1 MQVERRRSPR
11 IIVEPSLRARIVGLE
26 GEAALVELSFDGFRL
41 ESPIAFVD
49 QADYEFL
56 IAPHEGA
63 PLVRIRALACHCHVL
78 SAEPRLMFE
87 TGFAFADRQDFE
99 TQLGVE
105 ALIES
110 LTSVLVFD

>member
-1 MQVERRRSPR
+1 MHVERRRSPR
-11 IIVEPSLRARIVGLE
+11 IIVEPSMRAKIVGLE
-26 GEAALVELSFDGFRL
+26 GEAAMVELSFDGFRL
-41 ESPIAFVD
+41 ESPVAFVD
-49 QADYEFL
+49 QAVYEFL
-56 IAPHEGA
+56 IAPHAGGA
-63 PLVRIRALACHCHVL
+63 LVRVRATACHCHVL

-105 ALIES
+105 TLIES